1 MIDEEFSVKK
11 PTWGLGTFLDLRS
24 LYQDWILDSEIKKY
38 IQIKK
43 IMTTGSFF

>member
-24 LYQDWILDSEIKKY
+24 LYQD
-38 IQIKK
+38 
-43 IMTTGSFF
+43 